1 MRLRTYGF
9 AVFVALFLTAIPA
22 LAHHALQAEF
32 DTTKRGEFT
41 GVLTRFALV
50 NPHVRW
56 FFDVKAPDGTVIKW
70 EVAAAGAGPI
80 RQAGL
85 ARAFKLGD
93 TYRVTYAPA
102 RNGSNRRTRR
112 RLLLPGRPEG
122 DALSRER
129 QQPERPLVPAT
140 RESGPGAHARPL
152 SGRALQPRL
161 RTEADATVRRSPR
174 QTRMREFL
182 ESIQF
187 SEFGLWVAGRRHDL
201 RLSDDPGSSHRRARD
216 SSSA

>member
-41 GVLTRFALV
+41 GTLTRFALV

-56 FFDVKAPDGTVIKW
+56 FFDVKTADGTMIKW
-70 EVAAAGAGPI
+70 EVSAAGAGPI

-102 RNGSNRRTRR
+102 RNGANV
-112 RLLLPGRPEG
+112 GRVVDFFFP
-122 DALSRER
+122 D
-129 QQPERPLVPAT
+129 
-140 RESGPGAHARPL
+140 
-152 SGRALQPRL
+152 GRKVTLYHENANNPN
-161 RTEADATVRRSPR
+161 
-174 QTRMREFL
+174 
-182 ESIQF
+182 
-187 SEFGLWVAGRRHDL
+187 DL
-201 RLSDDPGSSHRRARD
+201 
-216 SSSA
+216 

>member
-1 MRLRTYGF
+1 MRLKIYGF

-32 DTTKRGEFT
+32 DTAKRGEFT

-56 FFDVKAPDGTVIKW
+56 FFDVKKADGTVIQW
-70 EVAAAGAGPI
+70 EVSAAGAGPI

-102 RNGSNRRTRR
+102 RNGANV
-112 RLLLPGRPEG
+112 GRVVDFYFP
-122 DALSRER
+122 D
-129 QQPERPLVPAT
+129 
-140 RESGPGAHARPL
+140 
-152 SGRALQPRL
+152 GRKVTLYHENANNPN
-161 RTEADATVRRSPR
+161 
-174 QTRMREFL
+174 
-182 ESIQF
+182 
-187 SEFGLWVAGRRHDL
+187 DL
-201 RLSDDPGSSHRRARD
+201 
-216 SSSA
+216 

>member
-9 AVFVALFLTAIPA
+9 AVFVALFLTTVPA

-56 FFDVKAPDGTVIKW
+56 FFDVKQPDGTVVKW
-70 EVAAAGAGPI
+70 EVSAAGAGPI

-85 ARAFKLGD
+85 ARAFKEGD

-102 RNGSNRRTRR
+102 RNG
-112 RLLLPGRPEG
+112 
-122 DALSRER
+122 
-129 QQPERPLVPAT
+129 
-140 RESGPGAHARPL
+140 
-152 SGRALQPRL
+152 
-161 RTEADATVRRSPR
+161 ATV
-174 QTRMREFL
+174 
-182 ESIQF
+182 
-187 SEFGLWVAGRRHDL
+187 GRVVDFYFPDGRKVTLYHENPNNPNDL
-201 RLSDDPGSSHRRARD
+201 
-216 SSSA
+216 

>member
-41 GVLTRFALV
+41 GTLTRFALV

-56 FFDVKAPDGTVIKW
+56 FFDVKTPDGTTIKW

-102 RNGSNRRTRR
+102 RNGANV
-112 RLLLPGRPEG
+112 GRVVDFFFP
-122 DALSRER
+122 D
-129 QQPERPLVPAT
+129 
-140 RESGPGAHARPL
+140 
-152 SGRALQPRL
+152 GRKVTLYHENANNPN
-161 RTEADATVRRSPR
+161 
-174 QTRMREFL
+174 
-182 ESIQF
+182 
-187 SEFGLWVAGRRHDL
+187 DL
-201 RLSDDPGSSHRRARD
+201 
-216 SSSA
+216 

>member
-9 AVFVALFLTAIPA
+9 AVFVALFLTVIPA

-41 GVLTRFALV
+41 GTLTRFALV

-56 FFDVKAPDGTVIKW
+56 FFDVKRPDGTVIQW
-70 EVAAAGAGPI
+70 EVSAAGAGPI

-102 RNGSNRRTRR
+102 RNGANV
-112 RLLLPGRPEG
+112 GRVVDFYFP
-122 DALSRER
+122 D
-129 QQPERPLVPAT
+129 
-140 RESGPGAHARPL
+140 
-152 SGRALQPRL
+152 GRKVTLYHENANNPN
-161 RTEADATVRRSPR
+161 
-174 QTRMREFL
+174 
-182 ESIQF
+182 
-187 SEFGLWVAGRRHDL
+187 DL
-201 RLSDDPGSSHRRARD
+201 
-216 SSSA
+216 

>member
-9 AVFVALFLTAIPA
+9 GVVVALVLSAVPA

-41 GVLTRFALV
+41 GTLTRFALV

-56 FFDVKAPDGTVIKW
+56 FFDVKKPDGTVIQW
-70 EVAAAGAGPI
+70 EVSAAGAGPI

-102 RNGSNRRTRR
+102 RNGANV
-112 RLLLPGRPEG
+112 GRVVDFFFP
-122 DALSRER
+122 D
-129 QQPERPLVPAT
+129 
-140 RESGPGAHARPL
+140 
-152 SGRALQPRL
+152 GRKVTLYHENANNPN
-161 RTEADATVRRSPR
+161 
-174 QTRMREFL
+174 
-182 ESIQF
+182 
-187 SEFGLWVAGRRHDL
+187 DL
-201 RLSDDPGSSHRRARD
+201 
-216 SSSA
+216 

>member
-56 FFDVKAPDGTVIKW
+56 FFDVKKADGTVIQW
-70 EVAAAGAGPI
+70 EVSAAGAGPI

-102 RNGSNRRTRR
+102 RNGANV
-112 RLLLPGRPEG
+112 GRVVDFYFP
-122 DALSRER
+122 D
-129 QQPERPLVPAT
+129 
-140 RESGPGAHARPL
+140 
-152 SGRALQPRL
+152 GRKVTLYHENANNPN
-161 RTEADATVRRSPR
+161 
-174 QTRMREFL
+174 
-182 ESIQF
+182 
-187 SEFGLWVAGRRHDL
+187 DL
-201 RLSDDPGSSHRRARD
+201 
-216 SSSA
+216 

>member
-9 AVFVALFLTAIPA
+9 AVCVALFLTAIPA

-41 GVLTRFALV
+41 GTLTRFALV

-56 FFDVKAPDGTVIKW
+56 FFDVKKPDGTMIQW
-70 EVAAAGAGPI
+70 EVSAAGAGPI

-102 RNGSNRRTRR
+102 RNGANV
-112 RLLLPGRPEG
+112 GRVVDFYFP
-122 DALSRER
+122 D
-129 QQPERPLVPAT
+129 
-140 RESGPGAHARPL
+140 
-152 SGRALQPRL
+152 GRKVTLYHENANNPN
-161 RTEADATVRRSPR
+161 
-174 QTRMREFL
+174 
-182 ESIQF
+182 
-187 SEFGLWVAGRRHDL
+187 DL
-201 RLSDDPGSSHRRARD
+201 
-216 SSSA
+216 